1 MTNKPTMILVK
12 AMMQK
17 KTQKQGAT
25 STLTLFIITAIDP
38 KHQLARIAPLRHN

>member
-1 MTNKPTMILVK
+1 MTNNDIGEGDD
-12 AMMQK
+12 AK